1 MKFIETIHQCLS
13 QCTASISLLGANRI
27 FHSFVPAT
35 QSMPYA
41 VITSVNSSAVA
52 NTLQCDNT
60 LRVATF
66 SISCVA
72 TTIGQAAGIC
82 NQFHVE
88 LEGALGSTA
97 NLMKV
102 QRIRIEDETFQW
114 DPGDDA
120 NEAGAFV
127 CVLNVRMY
135 YITEQPLPISLQ
147 PGN

>member
-1 MKFIETIHQCLS
+1 
-13 QCTASISLLGANRI
+13 
-27 FHSFVPAT
+27 
-35 QSMPYA
+35 
-41 VITSVNSSAVA
+41 
-52 NTLQCDNT
+52 
-60 LRVATF
+60 VATF

-82 NQFHVE
+82 NKFHVE

-97 NLMKV
+97 NLMKI

-135 YITEQPLPISLQ
+135 YITDQPLPISLS